1 MLLLQGSSNGRNG
14 RSPRH
19 QSVRCSS
26 QCSFG
31 TGDGNIVATAP
42 PGLPPPPSPS
52 ESAELR
58 NDDVWNASTEL
69 SDRNVHRKRIFP
81 LLRPIC
87 SLLVLFTRALK
98 CSHFIPRTK
107 LIRMKSTVSSSVRAC
122 APSPSYVPEDYFRRR
137 ADWQ

>member
-1 MLLLQGSSNGRNG
+1 MEGR
-14 RSPRH
+14 R
-19 QSVRCSS
+19 VIS
-26 QCSFG
+26 QC
-31 TGDGNIVATAP
+31 GNIVATAP

-69 SDRNVHRKRIFP
+69 SDRNVPSEADFSAP
-81 LLRPIC
+81 PAN
-87 SLLVLFTRALK
+87 LFAPRFIYARFKVQSFHSKDEINKDEIDRLIIRA
-98 CSHFIPRTK
+98 S
-107 LIRMKSTVSSSVRAC
+107 

>member
-69 SDRNVHRKRIFP
+69 SDRNVPSEADFSAP
-81 LLRPIC
+81 PAN
-87 SLLVLFTRALK
+87 LFAPR
-98 CSHFIPRTK
+98 FIYARFK
-107 LIRMKSTVSSSVRAC
+107 VQSFHSKDEINKDEIDRLIIRAC